1 MDNNGPLQ
9 ALFVHFSPMFGL
21 PINTFHMSELFT
33 KTGQTLQEQGLEV
46 VSKDFDRPWG
56 GFFVIDEEQAQ
67 DFANIYFDGLNVSGL
82 RVAGKLSPKIL
93 LVKPEAR
100 LSWQYHYRRKETWRV
115 VEGPVGIARSATDE
129 QGPVEVFQSGET
141 VVMEMGERHRLV
153 GLENWGV
160 VAEFWQHTDP
170 EHPSDEDDI
179 VRVQDDYK
187 RSTPA

>member
-1 MDNNGPLQ
+1 M
-9 ALFVHFSPMFGL
+9 
-21 PINTFHMSELFT
+21 
-33 KTGQTLQEQGLEV
+33 

-56 GFFVIDEEQAQ
+56 GFFVIDEVQAQ
-67 DFANIYFDGLNVSGL
+67 EFANTYFDGLDVSGL

-100 LSWQYHYRRKETWRV
+100 LSWQYHHRRKETWRV
-115 VEGPVGIARSATDE
+115 VEGPVGIARSLTDE
-129 QGPVEVFQSGET
+129 QGSVEEFTTGKT
-141 VVMEMGERHRLV
+141 VVMEMGERHRLI

-170 EHPSDEDDI
+170 DHPSDEDDI

>member
-1 MDNNGPLQ
+1 MNS
-9 ALFVHFSPMFGL
+9 LFETTAAKL
-21 PINTFHMSELFT
+21 AAQNLT
-33 KTGQTLQEQGLEV
+33 V
-46 VSKDFDRPWG
+46 VSSDFSRPWG
-56 GFFVIDEEQAQ
+56 GFFVIDENQAQ
-67 DFANIYFDGLNVSGL
+67 EFANLYFGGLDVSDL

-100 LSWQYHYRRKETWRV
+100 LSWQYHHRRKETWRV
-115 VEGPVGIARSATDE
+115 VEGPVGIARSLTDE
-129 QGPVEVFQSGET
+129 QAPVKTFDTGNK

-170 EHPSDEDDI
+170 NHPSDEEDI

-187 RSTPA
+187 RA

>member
-1 MDNNGPLQ
+1 MNT
-9 ALFVHFSPMFGL
+9 LFNSTAEKLAH
-21 PINTFHMSELFT
+21 
-33 KTGQTLQEQGLEV
+33 QGLTV
-46 VSKDFDRPWG
+46 VSQDFERPWG

-67 DFANIYFDGLNVSGL
+67 EFANIYFDGLDVSGL

-115 VEGPVGIARSATDE
+115 VEGPVGIARSLTDE
-129 QGPVEVFQSGET
+129 QGSVEVFETGQT

-170 EHPSDEDDI
+170 ENPSDEDDI

-187 RSTPA
+187 RVTPGA